1 MNGLHDL
8 GGMHGFG
15 PILAEPQDHEP
26 LFHHPWEADVL
37 TSMLATLRLGQ
48 WSLDEFRSTIEHQ
61 PPLQYLRRT
70 YYEKW
75 LVALEILA
83 VEHGLLADA
92 ELAER
97 CAVLAAAP
105 RSSSSWPSTKPLAAA
120 GGSGSDTAHPTPV
133 WEPSFE
139 PPVTPPRFGP
149 GQAVRARNRH
159 PLAHTRQPRYV
170 RGKAGVVVRHVG
182 AEPLPELAATGVC
195 QPEHVYLVR
204 FEAAELWGE
213 GAGNDA
219 VLIELWDSYLEPRS

>member
-15 PILAEPQDHEP
+15 PILAEPEGHEP

-37 TSMLATLRLGQ
+37 TSMFATLRLGQ

-105 RSSSSWPSTKPLAAA
+105 RSSSSGPSTKPPAAA
-120 GGSGSDTAHPTPV
+120 G
-133 WEPSFE
+133 
-139 PPVTPPRFGP
+139 
-149 GQAVRARNRH
+149 VR
-159 PLAHTRQPRYV
+159 
-170 RGKAGVVVRHVG
+170 
-182 AEPLPELAATGVC
+182 LAAEEVAENDALCRAG
-195 QPEHVYLVR
+195 R
-204 FEAAELWGE
+204 AEAADVEVALLRCE
-213 GAGNDA
+213 
-219 VLIELWDSYLEPRS
+219 